1 MRRNKVIDET
11 FKFMDADNVV
21 EVGQITMYFKL
32 QIEGLEDRIY
42 EDVREIEKVYY
53 DPFEQDDGE
62 IMKKLDWVEKLLAK
76 K

>member
-62 IMKKLDWVEKLLAK
+62 IMKKLD
-76 K
+76 